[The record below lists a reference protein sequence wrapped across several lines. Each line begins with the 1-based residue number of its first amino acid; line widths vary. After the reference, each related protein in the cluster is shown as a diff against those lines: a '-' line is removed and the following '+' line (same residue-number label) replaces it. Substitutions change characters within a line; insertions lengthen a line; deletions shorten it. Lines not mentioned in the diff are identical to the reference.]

1 MGGRG
6 LVKGRTNREMD
17 RRRKGEMERGK
28 GGGREEGDSK
38 CVCMRGGGWR

>member
-17 RRRKGEMERGK
+17 RRRKGEMEREERG
-28 GGGREEGDSK
+28 EEGRKVTVSAYA
-38 CVCMRGGGWR
+38 